1 MKKWNIS
8 RIDICFL
15 VGRLRKL
22 SSLFFLGWCDLLV
35 RLWDQRREWTS
46 LQCNRFSPLALFA
59 SSLCF
64 TRDCIAVLRSL
75 HPFGLSSLRPGCQTL
90 LFHPTTFAYFCLCLL
105 IIHFHSPV
113 FSSRHKHLFP
123 IDLFSI
129 ALSKS
134 LVTRLHLS
142 IPSSSPHAH
151 SSLFASTARL
161 HFAFSF
167 PICSLSSS
175 IYFIFY
181 SISIFFSPFFIFCLS
196 SLPLPLLPP
205 SLPPLPLA
213 FTSSSSRSASLSLV
227 DQTVEAA
234 KLPEARADR
243 GAALSDLPPSPERQT
258 NADTPISCKET
269 IIHHLYQLYVFLS

>member
-90 LFHPTTFAYFCLCLL
+90 LFRPTTFAYFCLCLL

-161 HFAFSF
+161 HFAFCF

-181 SISIFFSPFFIFCLS
+181 SISIFFFPLFYFLLILSPSPSPASLS
-196 SLPLPLLPP
+196 SSSPSCLYFLLLSLSLPFSSRSDSWSSQAAGGESRQRSRSVRPP
-205 SLPPLPLA
+205 SL
-213 FTSSSSRSASLSLV
+213 SG
-227 DQTVEAA
+227 EA
-234 KLPEARADR
+234 
-243 GAALSDLPPSPERQT
+243 
-258 NADTPISCKET
+258 N
-269 IIHHLYQLYVFLS
+269 